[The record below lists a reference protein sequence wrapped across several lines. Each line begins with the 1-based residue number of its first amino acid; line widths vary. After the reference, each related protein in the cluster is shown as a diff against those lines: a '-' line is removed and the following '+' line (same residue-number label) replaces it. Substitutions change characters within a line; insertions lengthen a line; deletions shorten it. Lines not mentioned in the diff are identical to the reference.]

1 MNRKFLCVSESKF
14 LNFFHQEQPSTSH
27 QLPTPAPPRPP
38 PQRRRLRPK
47 ANLFQA
53 VPSVQCIVRE
63 EPDEPPQSP
72 EDDSIRRQGILGQLH
87 PDVSD
92 DDEDDACR
100 NDEVRNVFP
109 KFQFEVHK
117 WHKSY

>member
-1 MNRKFLCVSESKF
+1 MSR
-14 LNFFHQEQPSTSH
+14 

-38 PQRRRLRPK
+38 PQRRRLRPR

-63 EPDEPPQSP
+63 EPDESPQSP
-72 EDDSIRRQGILGQLH
+72 EHDSSGRHGILGQLH

-92 DDEDDACR
+92 DDEDDVHC

-109 KFQFEVHK
+109 KSQFEVHK
-117 WHKSY
+117 CHKSY